1 MGIYDTVILH
11 ESVEIEDFPFN
22 PSYKELFDEG
32 ERRMW
37 QTKDI
42 FPSMDTYA
50 ILPISRMKEGK
61 VVDSEDESDYEEDG
75 LSLYRRHPPVTK
87 WTNQNLGTVGEEYPE
102 DIVDDAEHWRQVRLD
117 GTITISDF
125 PINARSYEV
134 RIEFNRGKVEKINPA
149 SEYKVESVSIFPPSY
164 MDVVDL
170 SDYEPTY
177 KGRDV
182 GEIVEA
188 YYNGT
193 ELDIPDEHIGSLLSF
208 YDTRTMEG
216 EMPDFDDFFEDEID
230 GEKVYKGKT
239 VSEWIDII
247 NDDESDL
254 EGEEEEIISLYN
266 DVQKDL
272 EFYEEEMN

>member
-1 MGIYDTVILH
+1 
-11 ESVEIEDFPFN
+11 
-22 PSYKELFDEG
+22 
-32 ERRMW
+32 
-37 QTKDI
+37 
-42 FPSMDTYA
+42 
-50 ILPISRMKEGK
+50 MKEGRL
-61 VVDSEDESDYEEDG
+61 VDREDDLDYDEDG
-75 LSLYRRHPPVTK
+75 LFLYRRHPPVTK
-87 WTNQNLGTVGEEYPE
+87 WTNQNLGTVEEEYPE
-102 DIVDDAEHWRQVRLD
+102 DIVDDAEHWRQVRFD
-117 GTITISDF
+117 GTMTISDF

-134 RIEFNRGKVEKINPA
+134 EIEFSRGKVEKINPA

-182 GEIVEA
+182 DEIVEA

-216 EMPDFDDFFEDEID
+216 EMPDFDDFFEDEIG

-239 VSEWIDII
+239 VSEWIEII

-254 EGEEEEIISLYN
+254 DEEEEEIISLYN
-266 DVQKDL
+266 DVQRDL
-272 EFYEEEMN
+272 KFYEEEMN